1 MEIQITEENPT
12 VCPKVK
18 SDEVLS
24 ECEDAYVEGFEALR
38 KGKESDSSL
47 PSPINL
53 NVSDAIKV
61 RLPNLKWHK
70 YDVIPR
76 KMKVTNSGRTGKFLK
91 TFQLAK
97 FAEQTISLAL
107 LSLFPSNVRI
117 AFQLF

>member
-1 MEIQITEENPT
+1 MIIAPLAQNCHLTCFPHKEMEIQITEENPT

-18 SDEVLS
+18 SDELLS
-24 ECEDAYVEGFEALR
+24 EFEDAYVEGFEALR

-91 TFQLAK
+91 TSVG
-97 FAEQTISLAL
+97 EVI
-107 LSLFPSNVRI
+107 
-117 AFQLF
+117 